1 MAVCQNH
8 VPLVN
13 IKIAGKW
20 MFIPLKMVRMYRYWS
35 IATYSNLIQT
45 FVSHVEFHFQHLPPF
60 GRSLRWSKRP
70 AAHGRA
76 CFTVPRSKTQTVTHG
91 GSLRCV
97 WKWDSHDIPMFSLSN
112 NRENGWKWMKMVSN
126 YQIWAPLVTLRTQK
140 HDWKGVMGIGT
151 PSFDLYWA
159 STCCKTFP
167 YPSWHADLSM
177 DASAAH
183 TKV

>member
-1 MAVCQNH
+1 MCH
-8 VPLVN
+8 VFTIWSADASPHSN
-13 IKIAGKW
+13 IFKHIQIWFKRLFPMW
-20 MFIPLKMVRMYRYWS
+20 NS
-35 IATYSNLIQT
+35 TSNICLR
-45 FVSHVEFHFQHLPPF
+45 L
-60 GRSLRWSKRP
+60 GWSLRWSKRP

-76 CFTVPRSKTQTVTHG
+76 CNGASEQDPNGHTRRITQVCLKMRY
-91 GSLRCV
+91 S
-97 WKWDSHDIPMFSLSN
+97 WYSHVFPIKQHKQQ
-112 NRENGWKWMKMVSN
+112 GKWMKMVSN
-126 YQIWAPLVTLRTQK
+126 YQIWDPLVTLRTQK
-140 HDWKGVMGIGT
+140 NDWKGVMGIGT